1 MSIMYIHQDITER
14 SRYVIPNQSW
24 SCLNKSSI
32 DNFDLYV
39 EKLRIDDRGVM
50 SAIGVK
56 TVIFGFID

>member
-1 MSIMYIHQDITER
+1 MYIHQEITER
-14 SRYVIPNQSW
+14 SRCVIPNQSW
-24 SCLNKSSI
+24 SRLNKFSI

-50 SAIGVK
+50 STIGVK